1 MELSVG
7 RPSRRLWLFHPCSFD
22 VLLWRI
28 QKYHETMA
36 SPLFLFY
43 FVSILNPQSKL
54 EICGVLIMT
63 LLLAVQVSSETAA
76 SRFIRQEL
84 KMFPLEFGKE

>member
-1 MELSVG
+1 
-7 RPSRRLWLFHPCSFD
+7 
-22 VLLWRI
+22 
-28 QKYHETMA
+28 MA
-36 SPLFLFY
+36 SPLFFFC
-43 FVSILNPQSKL
+43 FVSVLNPDWQ
-54 EICGVLIMT
+54 ICGVLIMT